1 MAQNLEAL
9 RQAAVIY
16 PTIAIL
22 FTLPYLA
29 WSYRRYGSVFSL
41 RILIVYSFILYMLCV
56 YCLVIL
62 PLPRGDAANKLHGH
76 PMQVIPLDFVR
87 DMIRQADFS
96 WRNPASWLALFTR
109 GAFLSALLNLLMTVP
124 FGIYMRYY
132 FQCDLR
138 KTIML
143 SFVLSLFFELTQLSG
158 DVL

>member
-62 PLPRGDAANKLHGH
+62 PLPHGDAANKLHGH
-76 PMQVIPLDFVR
+76 PMQLIPLDFVR
-87 DMIRQADFS
+87 DIVTMV
-96 WRNPASWLALFTR
+96 PT
-109 GAFLSALLNLLMTVP
+109 SANVRSYATIVSEKAVLRRLIKTTEEP
-124 FGIYMRYY
+124 FYRR
-132 FQCDLR
+132 C
-138 KTIML
+138 
-143 SFVLSLFFELTQLSG
+143 
-158 DVL
+158 

>member
-62 PLPRGDAANKLHGH
+62 PLPRGDAAEPADDCAVRHLHA
-76 PMQVIPLDFVR
+76 VLFSVR
-87 DMIRQADFS
+87 AAKDDH
-96 WRNPASWLALFTR
+96 
-109 GAFLSALLNLLMTVP
+109 AFLCAVAV
-124 FGIYMRYY
+124 F
-132 FQCDLR
+132 
-138 KTIML
+138 
-143 SFVLSLFFELTQLSG
+143 
-158 DVL
+158 

>member
-62 PLPRGDAANKLHGH
+62 QTQGGTIWTSAAH
-76 PMQVIPLDFVR
+76 
-87 DMIRQADFS
+87 
-96 WRNPASWLALFTR
+96 AS
-109 GAFLSALLNLLMTVP
+109 
-124 FGIYMRYY
+124 
-132 FQCDLR
+132 
-138 KTIML
+138 K
-143 SFVLSLFFELTQLSG
+143 
-158 DVL
+158 

>member
-62 PLPRGDAANKLHGH
+62 PLPHGDAADNLHGH
-76 PMQVIPLDFVR
+76 PMQLIPLDFVR
-87 DMIRQADFS
+87 DYDPAGGFFLAQSRKLAGAVYARSLSIGAAEPADDRAV
-96 WRNPASWLALFTR
+96 WHLHAVLF
-109 GAFLSALLNLLMTVP
+109 
-124 FGIYMRYY
+124 
-132 FQCDLR
+132 
-138 KTIML
+138 
-143 SFVLSLFFELTQLSG
+143 
-158 DVL
+158 

>member
-62 PLPRGDAANKLHGH
+62 PLPHGDAANKLHGH
-76 PMQVIPLDFVR
+76 PMQLIPLDFVR
-87 DMIRQADFS
+87 DMIRQAGQGAGKH
-96 WRNPASWLALFTR
+96 REPAEDLPR
-109 GAFLSALLNLLMTVP
+109 HGRR
-124 FGIYMRYY
+124 FGRH
-132 FQCDLR
+132 DR
-138 KTIML
+138 
-143 SFVLSLFFELTQLSG
+143 
-158 DVL
+158 